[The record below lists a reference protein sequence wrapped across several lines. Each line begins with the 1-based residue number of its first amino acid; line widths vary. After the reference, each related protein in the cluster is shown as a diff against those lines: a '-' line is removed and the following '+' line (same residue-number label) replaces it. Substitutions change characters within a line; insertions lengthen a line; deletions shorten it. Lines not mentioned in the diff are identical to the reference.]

1 MKVIIRTK
9 RTLAIDIQ
17 YYIELDKGNKI
28 IENNERKLILIY
40 LQLIDIIQ
48 MKV

>member
-1 MKVIIRTK
+1 MKVIMRKK

-28 IENNERKLILIY
+28 IEDNERK
-40 LQLIDIIQ
+40 QRT
-48 MKV
+48 